1 MALIPQKT
9 INAYSHSER
18 GEAYEAGDF
27 VVRFDGCTKT
37 GETSCQQ
44 EAMRYGQW
52 REAFA
57 AAA

>member
-1 MALIPQKT
+1 M
-9 INAYSHSER
+9 
-18 GEAYEAGDF
+18 YEAGDF

-44 EAMRYGQW
+44 EAMRYEQW